1 MLGFLTLTIIK
12 STNYYSNPIMKK
24 LFLIIFMSAFVWATG
39 FAQTQDL
46 NSALKFIKA
55 GNTLRE
61 VKQYDQA
68 EEYLNKALNI
78 VKNKEKYWEA
88 AAYENLG
95 FLYRDQENIIEA
107 GRNFQKAIEIYH
119 SLRMTMSEK
128 ALTQLMSGLKD
139 TEELFAGIDIG
150 SKGVKLSIIG
160 VSVSAKKGLTYSLK
174 KSMSINTEPSALSA
188 AAIKETALAVK
199 DLMDTATIKNSVIT
213 DRLFVVMSS
222 GLKQA
227 TDKAPGKEAEL
238 IAAIRDAVKNPNQ
251 KVDVVSFEDEAK
263 YGALSMI
270 VPELHLSSSIMDI
283 GGGNVKGGYL
293 LNRSKFEAVNFPY
306 GTKAFG
312 KIVKTKYP
320 DADLK
325 GYIAGVDAEIAP
337 IREEMAIEMN
347 RRVGLKNRKNVYLL
361 GGIAF
366 VMNTLLHPE
375 RAAII
380 GRPVEVSLEDV
391 KKFRQMAVS
400 NYEELIT
407 PDFGKIA
414 DPIVKQ
420 IAEEDVK
427 LITTKLYNNQDI
439 IAGATILE
447 TIMKEYARDGVQKR
461 FYFIK
466 GGDVAWISGY
476 VFKLISDDYLVKKE
490 L

>member
-1 MLGFLTLTIIK
+1 
-12 STNYYSNPIMKK
+12 MKK
-24 LFLIIFMSAFVWATG
+24 LFLIIFMSLFVWTTG
-39 FAQTQDL
+39 FGQTQDL
-46 NSALKFIKA
+46 NSALRFIKA

-61 VKQYDQA
+61 VKQYDQS
-68 EEYLNKALNI
+68 EEYLNKGLNI
-78 VKNKEKYWEA
+78 VKNKDKYWEA

-95 FLYRDQENIIEA
+95 FLYRDQENILEA
-107 GRNFQKAIEIYH
+107 SRNFVKAIEIYR
-119 SLRMTMSEK
+119 SLKMSMSEK
-128 ALTQLMSGLKD
+128 ALTQLMGGLKD

-160 VSVSAKKGLTYSLK
+160 VSVSAKKGLTYNLR

-188 AAIKETALAVK
+188 AAIKETALAVR
-199 DLMDTATIKNSVIT
+199 DLIDTAIVKNSVIT

-238 IAAIRDAVKNPNQ
+238 IAAIREATKNPNQ
-251 KVDVVSFEDEAK
+251 KVEVVSFEDEAK

-414 DPIVKQ
+414 DPAVKQ
-420 IAEEDVK
+420 IAEDDVK

>member
-1 MLGFLTLTIIK
+1 
-12 STNYYSNPIMKK
+12 MKK
-24 LFLIIFMSAFVWATG
+24 LFLTLLLGMFVYATG

-46 NSALKFIKA
+46 NTALKFIKA

-61 VKQYDQA
+61 VKQYDQS

-78 VKNKEKYWEA
+78 VRNKDKYWEA

-95 FLYRDQENIIEA
+95 FLYRDQDNTLEA
-107 GRNFQKAIEIYH
+107 GRNFQKAIDIYR
-119 SLRMTMSEK
+119 SLKMSMSEK
-128 ALTQLMSGLKD
+128 ALTQLMAGMKE
-139 TEELFAGIDIG
+139 TEEFFAGIDIG

-160 VSVSAKKGLTYSLK
+160 VSISAKKGLTYNLK

-188 AAIKETALAVK
+188 TAIRETAAAVR
-199 DLMDTATIKNSVIT
+199 DLIDTATVKNGVIA

-227 TDKAPGKEAEL
+227 MDKAPGKDVEL
-238 IAAIRDAVKNPNQ
+238 SNAIRDAIKNPSL
-251 KVDVVSFEDEAK
+251 KLDLISAEDEAK
-263 YGALSMI
+263 YGALAMI
-270 VPELHLSSSIMDI
+270 VPELHMSSSIMDI

-293 LNRSKFEAVNFPY
+293 LSRSKFEAVNFPY

-320 DADLK
+320 DADIK

-337 IREEMAIEMN
+337 VREEMAIEMN
-347 RRVGLKNRKNVYLL
+347 RKTGLKNRKNVYLL

-380 GRPVEVSLEDV
+380 GRPQEVSLEDV
-391 KKFRQMAVS
+391 KKFRQMAVT

-407 PDFGKIA
+407 PDLGKIA
-414 DPIVKQ
+414 DPITKQ

-447 TIMKEYARDGVQKR
+447 TVMKEYARDGVQKR

-476 VFKLISDDYLVKKE
+476 IFKLISDDYLVKKE

>member
-1 MLGFLTLTIIK
+1 MRKLILTLILG
-12 STNYYSNPIMKK
+12 MC
-24 LFLIIFMSAFVWATG
+24 VWASG
-39 FAQTQDL
+39 FAQTTSDF
-46 NSALKFIKA
+46 NSALKYIKA

-78 VKNKEKYWEA
+78 VRNKDKYWEA

-95 FLYRDQENIIEA
+95 FLYRDQENILEA
-107 GRNFQKAIEIYH
+107 SRNFSKAIDIYR
-119 SLRMTMSEK
+119 SLKMAMSEK
-128 ALTQLMSGLKD
+128 ALMQLMAGLKD
-139 TEELFAGIDIG
+139 SEELFAGIDIG

-160 VSVSAKKGLTYSLK
+160 VSVSPKKGLTYNLR

-188 AAIKETALAVK
+188 ASIKETAAAVR
-199 DLMDTATIKNSVIT
+199 DLIDTATVKNSVVS

-238 IAAIRDAVKNPNQ
+238 VAAIKEATRNPNL

-263 YGALSMI
+263 YGALAMI

-320 DADLK
+320 DADIK
-325 GYIAGVDAEIAP
+325 GYIAGVDNEIVAV
-337 IREEMAIEMN
+337 REEMAIEMN

-380 GRPVEVSLEDV
+380 GRPVEVSLDDV

-400 NYEELIT
+400 NYEELIN
-407 PDFGKIA
+407 PDYGKIA

-447 TIMKEYARDGVQKR
+447 TVMKEYARDGVQKR

-476 VFKLISDDYLVKKE
+476 IFKIISDDYAVKKE

>member
-1 MLGFLTLTIIK
+1 MRKLLLTLLLG
-12 STNYYSNPIMKK
+12 M
-24 LFLIIFMSAFVWATG
+24 FVWASG
-39 FAQTQDL
+39 FAQATADF
-46 NSALKFIKA
+46 NTALKYIKA

-68 EEYLNKALNI
+68 EEYLNKALN
-78 VKNKEKYWEA
+78 VVRNKDKYWEA
-88 AAYENLG
+88 ATYENLG
-95 FLYRDQENIIEA
+95 FLYRDQENILEA
-107 GRNFQKAIEIYH
+107 SRNFSKAIDIYR
-119 SLRMTMSEK
+119 SLKMAMSEK
-128 ALTQLMSGLKD
+128 ALMQLMAGLKD

-160 VSVSAKKGLTYSLK
+160 VSVSPKKGLTYNLR

-188 AAIKETALAVK
+188 ASIRETAAAVR
-199 DLMDTATIKNSVIT
+199 DLIDTATVKNSVIA

-238 IAAIRDAVKNPNQ
+238 VAAIRDAVKNPSL

-263 YGALSMI
+263 YGALAMI

-320 DADLK
+320 DADIK
-325 GYIAGVDAEIAP
+325 GYIAGVDNEIVAV
-337 IREEMAIEMN
+337 REEMAIEMN

-380 GRPVEVSLEDV
+380 GRPVEVSLDDV

-400 NYEELIT
+400 NYEELIN
-407 PDFGKIA
+407 PDYAKIS

-447 TIMKEYARDGVQKR
+447 TVMKEYARDGVQKR

-476 VFKLISDDYLVKKE
+476 IFKIISDDYAVKKE

>member
-1 MLGFLTLTIIK
+1 
-12 STNYYSNPIMKK
+12 MKK
-24 LFLIIFMSAFVWATG
+24 LFLTLLLSTFVWAIG
-39 FAQTQDL
+39 FAQSQDL
-46 NSALKFIKA
+46 NSALRFIKA

-61 VKQYDQA
+61 VKQYDQS

-78 VKNKEKYWEA
+78 VRNKDKYWEA

-95 FLYRDQENIIEA
+95 FLYRDQENILEA
-107 GRNFQKAIEIYH
+107 SRNFAKAVEIYR
-119 SLRMTMSEK
+119 SLRMSMSEK
-128 ALTQLMSGLKD
+128 ALTQLMGGLKD

-160 VSVSAKKGLTYSLK
+160 VSVSPKKGLAYSLK

-188 AAIKETALAVK
+188 SAIKETAMAVK
-199 DLMDTATIKNSVIT
+199 DLIDTAIVKNSVVA

-238 IAAIRDAVKNPNQ
+238 VAAIREALKNPNQ
-251 KVDVVSFEDEAK
+251 KVDVISFEDEAK

-293 LNRSKFEAVNFPY
+293 LNRNKFEAVNFPY

-325 GYIAGVDAEIAP
+325 GYIAGIDAEIAP
-337 IREEMAIEMN
+337 IREEMSIEMN
-347 RRVGLKNRKNVYLL
+347 RKVGLKNRKNVYLL

-366 VMNTLLHPE
+366 VMNTFLHPE

-391 KKFRQMAVS
+391 KKFRQMSVS
-400 NYEELIT
+400 NYEELIA
-407 PDFGKIA
+407 PDLGKIA

-427 LITTKLYNNQDI
+427 LITTRLYNNQDI

-447 TIMKEYARDGVQKR
+447 TIMKEYARDGIQKR

>member
-1 MLGFLTLTIIK
+1 MRKLFLTLILG
-12 STNYYSNPIMKK
+12 M
-24 LFLIIFMSAFVWATG
+24 FVYATG
-39 FAQTQDL
+39 FAQAQDL
-46 NSALKFIKA
+46 NAALKFIKA

-61 VKQYDQA
+61 VKQYDQS

-78 VKNKEKYWEA
+78 VRNKDKYWEA

-95 FLYRDQENIIEA
+95 FLYRDQDNTLDA

-119 SLRMTMSEK
+119 SLKMTMSEK
-128 ALTQLMSGLKD
+128 ALTQLLGGMKE

-160 VSVSAKKGLTYSLK
+160 VSISAKKGLTYSLK

-188 AAIKETALAVK
+188 TAIKETAAAVR
-199 DLMDTATIKNSVIT
+199 DLIDTATVKNGVIA

-227 TDKAPGKEAEL
+227 MDKAPGKDAEL
-238 IAAIRDAVKNPNQ
+238 SAAIRDAVKNPGL
-251 KVDVVSFEDEAK
+251 KLDVISAEDEAK
-263 YGALSMI
+263 YGALAMI

-293 LNRSKFEAVNFPY
+293 LSRSKFEAVNFPY

-320 DADLK
+320 DADIK

-337 IREEMAIEMN
+337 VREEMAIEMN
-347 RRVGLKNRKNVYLL
+347 RKVGLKNRKNVYLL

-380 GRPVEVSLEDV
+380 GRPQEVSLDDV

-400 NYEELIT
+400 NYEELIN
-407 PDFGKIA
+407 PDLGKVA
-414 DPIVKQ
+414 DPITKQ

-447 TIMKEYARDGVQKR
+447 TVMKEYARDGVQKR

-476 VFKLISDDYLVKKE
+476 VFKLISDDYLIKKE

>member
-1 MLGFLTLTIIK
+1 MRKLLLTLLLG
-12 STNYYSNPIMKK
+12 M
-24 LFLIIFMSAFVWATG
+24 FVWASG
-39 FAQTQDL
+39 FAQATADF
-46 NSALKFIKA
+46 NTALKYIKA

-68 EEYLNKALNI
+68 EEYLNKALN
-78 VKNKEKYWEA
+78 VVRNKDKYWEA

-95 FLYRDQENIIEA
+95 FLYRDQENILEA
-107 GRNFQKAIEIYH
+107 SRNFSKAIDIYR
-119 SLRMTMSEK
+119 SLKMAMSEK
-128 ALTQLMSGLKD
+128 ALMQLMAGLKD

-160 VSVSAKKGLTYSLK
+160 VSVSPKKGLTYNLR

-188 AAIKETALAVK
+188 ASIRETAAAVR
-199 DLMDTATIKNSVIT
+199 DLIDTATVKNSVVS

-238 IAAIRDAVKNPNQ
+238 VAAIRDAVKNPSL

-263 YGALSMI
+263 YGALAMI

-320 DADLK
+320 DADIK
-325 GYIAGVDAEIAP
+325 GYIAGVDNEIVAV
-337 IREEMAIEMN
+337 REEMAIEMN

-380 GRPVEVSLEDV
+380 GRPVEVTLDDV
-391 KKFRQMAVS
+391 KKFRQMSVS
-400 NYEELIT
+400 NYEELIN
-407 PDFGKIA
+407 PDYGKIA

-427 LITTKLYNNQDI
+427 TITTKLYNNQDI

-447 TIMKEYARDGVQKR
+447 TVMKEYARDGVQKR

-476 VFKLISDDYLVKKE
+476 IFKIISDDYAVKKE

>member
-1 MLGFLTLTIIK
+1 
-12 STNYYSNPIMKK
+12 MKK
-24 LFLIIFMSAFVWATG
+24 LFLTIIMSMFVWATG

-46 NSALKFIKA
+46 NSALRFIKA

-61 VKQYDQA
+61 VKQYDQS

-78 VKNKEKYWEA
+78 VRNKDKYWEA

-107 GRNFQKAIEIYH
+107 SRNFAKAIDIYH
-119 SLRMTMSEK
+119 SLKMSMSEK
-128 ALTQLMSGLKD
+128 ALMQLMTGLKD

-160 VSVSAKKGLTYSLK
+160 VSVSPKKGLTYNLK

-188 AAIKETALAVK
+188 TAIKETAIAVR
-199 DLMDTATIKNSVIT
+199 DLIDTATVRNAVIS

-238 IAAIRDAVKNPNQ
+238 IAAIREALKNPNQ
-251 KVDVVSFEDEAK
+251 KIDVVSFEDEAK

-293 LNRSKFEAVNFPY
+293 LNRNKFEAVNFPY

-325 GYIAGVDAEIAP
+325 AYIAGVDAEIAP
-337 IREEMAIEMN
+337 VREEMAIEMN

-400 NYEELIT
+400 NYEELIA

-476 VFKLISDDYLVKKE
+476 VFKLISDDYLIKKE

>member
-1 MLGFLTLTIIK
+1 MRKLLLTLLLG
-12 STNYYSNPIMKK
+12 M
-24 LFLIIFMSAFVWATG
+24 FVWASG
-39 FAQTQDL
+39 FAQATADF
-46 NSALKFIKA
+46 NTALKYIKA

-68 EEYLNKALNI
+68 EEYLNKALN
-78 VKNKEKYWEA
+78 VVRNKDKYWEA

-95 FLYRDQENIIEA
+95 FLYRDQENILEA
-107 GRNFQKAIEIYH
+107 SRNFSKAIDIYR
-119 SLRMTMSEK
+119 SLKMAMSEK
-128 ALTQLMSGLKD
+128 ALMQLMAGLKD

-160 VSVSAKKGLTYSLK
+160 VSVSPKKGLTYNLR

-188 AAIKETALAVK
+188 ASIRETAAAVR
-199 DLMDTATIKNSVIT
+199 DLIDTATVKNSVVS

-238 IAAIRDAVKNPNQ
+238 VAAIRDAVKNPNL

-263 YGALSMI
+263 YGALAMI

-320 DADLK
+320 DADIK
-325 GYIAGVDAEIAP
+325 GYIAGVDNEIVAV
-337 IREEMAIEMN
+337 REEMAIEMN

-380 GRPVEVSLEDV
+380 GRPVEVTLDDV
-391 KKFRQMAVS
+391 KKFRQMSVS
-400 NYEELIT
+400 NYEELIN
-407 PDFGKIA
+407 PDYGKIA

-427 LITTKLYNNQDI
+427 TITTKLYNNQDI

-447 TIMKEYARDGVQKR
+447 TVMKEYARDGVQKR

-476 VFKLISDDYLVKKE
+476 IFKIISDDYAVKKE

>member
-1 MLGFLTLTIIK
+1 MRKLILTLILG
-12 STNYYSNPIMKK
+12 M
-24 LFLIIFMSAFVWATG
+24 FVWASG
-39 FAQTQDL
+39 FAQATSDF
-46 NSALKFIKA
+46 NTALKYIKA

-78 VKNKEKYWEA
+78 VRNKDKYWEA

-95 FLYRDQENIIEA
+95 FLYRDQENVLEA
-107 GRNFQKAIEIYH
+107 SRNFSKAIDIYR
-119 SLRMTMSEK
+119 SLKMAMSEK
-128 ALTQLMSGLKD
+128 ALMQLMAGLKD
-139 TEELFAGIDIG
+139 NEELFAGIDIG

-160 VSVSAKKGLTYSLK
+160 VSVSPKKGLTYNLR

-188 AAIKETALAVK
+188 ASIKETAAAVR
-199 DLMDTATIKNSVIT
+199 DLIDTATVKNSVVS

-238 IAAIRDAVKNPNQ
+238 VAAIRDAVKNPSL
-251 KVDVVSFEDEAK
+251 KVDIVSFEDEAK
-263 YGALSMI
+263 YGALAMI

-320 DADLK
+320 DADIK
-325 GYIAGVDAEIAP
+325 GYIAGVDNEIVAV
-337 IREEMAIEMN
+337 REEMAIEMN

-380 GRPVEVSLEDV
+380 GRPVEVSLDDV

-400 NYEELIT
+400 NYEELIN

-447 TIMKEYARDGVQKR
+447 TVMKEYARDGVQKR

-476 VFKLISDDYLVKKE
+476 IFKIISDDYALKKE